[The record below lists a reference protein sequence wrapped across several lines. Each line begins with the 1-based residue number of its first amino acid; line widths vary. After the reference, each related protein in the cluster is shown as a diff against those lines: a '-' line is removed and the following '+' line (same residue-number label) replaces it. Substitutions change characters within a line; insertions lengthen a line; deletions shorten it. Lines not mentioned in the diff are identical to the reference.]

1 MLFLLSL
8 SVISFVSCAFCYVW
22 MKTNKKNLPSVQLL
36 PQDVVKDLN
45 FPKISLVVP
54 AYNEEHNVKE
64 CLNSILKSTD
74 LDFQL
79 ILVDDK
85 SSDNTLKLAKE
96 IKDKR
101 LEIIEGKNRPIDK
114 IWNGKNWACWQG
126 AKCVKGDYIIFLDC
140 DVHVKKQG
148 IESLMV
154 HFFRQDLD
162 LLSAMPGHKFSTFLE
177 GTPQSI
183 VLSGLLLG
191 KDFKKI
197 NSSECKEFLAVGQCM
212 IFKKD
217 SYFEI
222 GGHFAVAGEV
232 LEDVALAG
240 LVKKNNMKLQLS
252 LATDL
257 LDICMY
263 RNIKELWEGYSKN
276 TFLAANSNI
285 LQVFGWCV
293 GMVLIYILPWFSP
306 VLWLFLF
313 ATQVLDYAIFVP
325 TVVFTFGLI
334 LSFFT
339 RTEVNQFYKIPL
351 KYWFFSWLGA
361 IIMIGVFFNSFWVI
375 TTGKNWTWKG
385 RRVEGLGN

>member
-1 MLFLLSL
+1 
-8 SVISFVSCAFCYVW
+8 

-54 AYNEEHNVKE
+54 SYNEEHNIKK
-64 CLNSILKSTD
+64 CLNSILESTD
-74 LDFQL
+74 LDFKL
-79 ILVDDK
+79 ILVDDR

-96 IKDKR
+96 IKDTR
-101 LEIIEGKNRPIDK
+101 LEILEGKDRPVDK
-114 IWNGKNWACWQG
+114 TWNGKNWACWQG
-126 AKCVKGDYIIFLDC
+126 AEHAKGDYIVFLDC

-177 GTPQSI
+177 GTSQSI

-197 NSSECKEFLAVGQCM
+197 NSSERKEFLVVGQCM
-212 IFKKD
+212 VFKSE

-252 LATDL
+252 LTTDL
-257 LDICMY
+257 LDVFMY

-276 TFLAANSNI
+276 IFLAANSNV

-313 ATQVLDYAIFVP
+313 ATQALDYSVLLLAVLYTFALIFSLAI
-325 TVVFTFGLI
+325 
-334 LSFFT
+334 
-339 RTEVNQFYKIPL
+339 RTEVNQFYRIPL

-361 IIMIGVFFNSFWVI
+361 IIMIGVFFNSFWII

-385 RRVEGLGN
+385 RKVEGG